1 MASNPPDTQG
11 LAMIWWGVRH
21 PPADPTVSFAGKTV
35 LITGANT
42 GLGFEAALKFAS
54 LGASCLLL
62 GVRSL
67 ERGEEARSRICQQT
81 GYSAENVKLY
91 ELDMG
96 TFASVKSFANTIS
109 KEPDLD
115 ITILN
120 AGIAAPSWKLSPE
133 GYEMSLQVNV
143 LSTALLGILLLPR
156 LKRSASLTGNP
167 THLEIVG
174 SIAGRGVN
182 IDEFSNEI
190 GILEQANQA
199 SFFTAQKQYGVSKLF
214 EFYVMQGLVEAS
226 SSADPDQCAT
236 DVIINAVCPGL
247 CRSTLGRD
255 FPALM
260 KAPMAL
266 FHSVFARTAEQGARS
281 YVSGV
286 LQGENAHGQLWSG
299 DMFFK

>member
-1 MASNPPDTQG
+1 MASNPPDNQG
-11 LAMIWWGVRH
+11 FSMIWWGVRH
-21 PPADPTVSFAGKTV
+21 PPANPTVSFAGKTV

-54 LGASCLLL
+54 LGASRLLL
-62 GVRSL
+62 AVRSL
-67 ERGEEARSRICQQT
+67 KRGEEARSRICQQT
-81 GYSAENVKLY
+81 GCSAENVKLY
-91 ELDMG
+91 DLDMS
-96 TFASVKSFANTIS
+96 TFASVKSFANNIS
-109 KEPDLD
+109 KKQDVD
-115 ITILN
+115 IAILN
-120 AGIAAPSWKLSPE
+120 AGIAAPSWNLSPE

-143 LSTALLGILLLPR
+143 LSTALLGILLLPQ
-156 LKRSASLTGNP
+156 LKRSAGLAGNS

-182 IDEFSNEI
+182 INEFSNEI

-214 EFYVMQGLVEAS
+214 EFYVMQGLVEALS
-226 SSADPDQCAT
+226 PSDPDKCAT

-266 FHSVFARTAEQGARS
+266 FHSVFARSAEQGARS

-286 LQGENAHGQLWSG
+286 LQGEEAHGQLWSG